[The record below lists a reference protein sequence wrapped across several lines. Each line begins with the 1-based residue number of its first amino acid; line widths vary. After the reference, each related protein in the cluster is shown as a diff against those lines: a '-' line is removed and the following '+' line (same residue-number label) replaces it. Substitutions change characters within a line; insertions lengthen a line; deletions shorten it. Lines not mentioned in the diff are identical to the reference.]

1 MKRFLKIAVSVL
13 LVTVIYF
20 SIISPAVVAYM
31 KGENIF
37 VGILNNAG
45 IEITEEG
52 KLDFSGIINLGKGE
66 NGDAVIEDVEKFT
79 NNSSSGN
86 TTRFQKICS
95 FDEDGYVWCTQKT
108 SLLGFHSGCLL
119 TSYSMLIINA
129 GRHVGTEKNY
139 DPVDVYLGNNYEY
152 TTTPSNRRISAY
164 HYVIAGAFN
173 YSWKSYSIKGYTDS
187 TKVNKLKDL
196 LKDNPWGVVIG
207 GSYTKSGGG
216 TSTHYIVA
224 RLDKNGN
231 LVFDDP
237 AFSARSS
244 GAKIND
250 ISKVWGINTWGN
262 ITSIMTITPNLD
274 SNGVWKPGKWE
285 KCLNDSNCHVCYK
298 NQNC

>member
-1 MKRFLKIAVSVL
+1 MKRVLKVVVSII

-20 SIISPAVVAYM
+20 SIISPAVIAYVN
-31 KGENIF
+31 GENIL

-52 KLDFSGIINLGKGE
+52 KLDFSGMINFGKGP
-66 NGDAVIEDVEKFT
+66 NDDAIIEEVEKFT

-86 TTRFQKICS
+86 TSRFQSICS
-95 FDEDGYVWCTQKT
+95 FDEDGYVWCTQSTK
-108 SLLGFHSGCLL
+108 LLGFHSGCLL

-139 DPVDVYLGNNYEY
+139 DPVDVYLGNNFEY
-152 TTTPSNRRISAY
+152 TTNPSNRRISAY

-173 YSWKSYSIKGYTDS
+173 YKWNSISIKGYSDS
-187 TKVNKLKDL
+187 AKENKLRDV

-207 GSYTKSGGG
+207 GSYTKSNGSG
-216 TSTHYIVA
+216 STHFIVA
-224 RLDKNGN
+224 RLDKNGD

-237 AFSARSS
+237 AYSARSK
-244 GAKIND
+244 GAKIDD

-274 SNGVWKPGKWE
+274 SNGVWTKGK
-285 KCLNDSNCHVCYK
+285 
-298 NQNC
+298 